1 MAKEFA
7 WCARSANQNAR
18 FALSCLLAELVIII
32 PIQTCRFQQQ
42 RQQQQVIKVVQM
54 NYMSLPKITFI
65 GNVKKE
71 KGN

>member
-1 MAKEFA
+1 MIK
-7 WCARSANQNAR
+7 
-18 FALSCLLAELVIII
+18 
-32 PIQTCRFQQQ
+32 TCRFQQQ
-42 RQQQQVIKVVQM
+42 QQQQQQQVIKVLQM

>member
-32 PIQTCRFQQQ
+32 SIQTCRFQQQ
-42 RQQQQVIKVVQM
+42 QQQVIKILQVT
-54 NYMSLPKITFI
+54 YMSLPKITFI
-65 GNVKKE
+65 GNVEKE
-71 KGN
+71 KGH